1 VSDVDAYL
9 RTYGFSVKLP
19 GRRLIAEEG
28 DIAIVSVDLAV
39 EPAMNDDTILR
50 PTLLKAV
57 ISNGAF
63 QAAVMDHACWSSVTR
78 CLLFSVGELIVASGD
93 AAKLF
98 EPTQKAFSG
107 HD

>member
-57 ISNGAF
+57 ISNGRSRL
-63 QAAVMDHACWSSVTR
+63 QLWTMHAGRRSR
-78 CLLFSVGELIVASGD
+78 DASYSRS
-93 AAKLF
+93 ASL
-98 EPTQKAFSG
+98 
-107 HD
+107 